1 MTAFHF
7 ACEYGYSEIAEML
20 MKKCNEFNIEL
31 NTRTKHGKTDFHH
44 ACKKGLLKCVMK
56 LKHFYLYFLANC

>member
-31 NTRTKHGKTDFHH
+31 NTRTKHGKTAFHY
-44 ACKKGLLKCVMK
+44 ACKSV
-56 LKHFYLYFLANC
+56 Y

>member
-31 NTRTKHGKTDFHH
+31 KSPKNF
-44 ACKKGLLKCVMK
+44 
-56 LKHFYLYFLANC
+56 FEFPANK